1 VRVEPDV
8 VKQHRQGGDHQ
19 QQAQHLGHPDG
30 LPGDGPVEQIQAVGA
45 QTLDPEAAHT
55 VPQEVEAGVLAV
67 EPPGLGYHKNDQQQA
82 DDVPQALIQEGGVDL
97 HQFPSS
103 GGQLH
108 APGQGGLGAEG
119 LPVQEI
125 APAADGLADE
135 QAHDHQVHHGPKLDV
150 AAAAENDGHDHHG
163 DDAAV
168 NGQAAVPDGDGLG
181 PAEMAL
187 MVLELTEIEQNIVQP
202 GPHDGRGDAPQQP
215 VDEVILP
222 DAVFGALAHTPP
234 QGYQH
239 AQGDEDAVPID
250 AVADV
255 DGLGAD
261 GDGPVAKKPRE
272 ADGAVGHDLHNV
284 TPCSENS
291 LYYTAERGR

>member
-1 VRVEPDV
+1 
-8 VKQHRQGGDHQ
+8 
-19 QQAQHLGHPDG
+19 
-30 LPGDGPVEQIQAVGA
+30 
-45 QTLDPEAAHT
+45 
-55 VPQEVEAGVLAV
+55 
-67 EPPGLGYHKNDQQQA
+67 
-82 DDVPQALIQEGGVDL
+82 
-97 HQFPSS
+97 
-103 GGQLH
+103 
-108 APGQGGLGAEG
+108 
-119 LPVQEI
+119 
-125 APAADGLADE
+125 
-135 QAHDHQVHHGPKLDV
+135 
-150 AAAAENDGHDHHG
+150 
-163 DDAAV
+163 
-168 NGQAAVPDGDGLG
+168 
-181 PAEMAL
+181 MAL

>member
-1 VRVEPDV
+1 M
-8 VKQHRQGGDHQ
+8 
-19 QQAQHLGHPDG
+19 
-30 LPGDGPVEQIQAVGA
+30 
-45 QTLDPEAAHT
+45 
-55 VPQEVEAGVLAV
+55 
-67 EPPGLGYHKNDQQQA
+67 
-82 DDVPQALIQEGGVDL
+82 DL

-135 QAHDHQVHHGPKLDV
+135 QAHDHQVHHGPQLDV
-150 AAAAENDGHDHHG
+150 AAAAENDGHNHHG

-187 MVLELTEIEQNIVQP
+187 MVLELAEIKQNIVQP

-239 AQGDEDAVPID
+239 TQGDENAVPID

-255 DGLGAD
+255 DGPGAD